1 MLNKKR
7 AAVVSTGWLGDTI
20 ACTAAATSLFEKG
33 FDVTFYTKW
42 QQLKAILDNDKRFKT
57 VVYGKLI
64 SPKLTRPFIPSRF
77 DLIVREP
84 NGWSYKEPFTSEIR
98 RIAGCTPEPE
108 YKLQLSNDQIQLC
121 SRNSNPTISISRDI
135 YKRAYG
141 RNIQELTNL
150 LSSIAQITW
159 VGLDPNS
166 NSKKGKNKDLV
177 SDAAK
182 IYQSDLF
189 IGPEGGLL
197 WLAAGL
203 GKTCIYFSEH
213 IEEICKNIQKGNPR
227 TTLGS
232 KNHFPHFSHTSIPA
246 YCSNGEVMEI
256 VKTNL
261 RLQNNSKPTY
271 QSGKI

>member
-42 QQLKAILDNDKRFKT
+42 QQLKPILDNDKRFKT

-64 SPKLTRPFIPSRF
+64 SHKLTRPFFSSRY
-77 DLIVREP
+77 DLIIREP
-84 NGWSYKEPFTSEIR
+84 KGWSYEEPFTSEIR
-98 RIAGCTPEPE
+98 RMAGCTPTPE
-108 YKLQLSNDQIQLC
+108 YELQLSQSQIEL
-121 SRNSNPTISISRDI
+121 SPTNIVPTISISRDI

-141 RNIQELTNL
+141 RNIEELTKL
-150 LSSIAQITW
+150 ISSVAAINW

-166 NSKKGKNKDLV
+166 NSKKGKSKDLV

-203 GKTCIYFSEH
+203 GKTCVYFSEH
-213 IEEICKNIQKGNPR
+213 IEEICKNIHKGNPR
-227 TTLGS
+227 IALGS
-232 KNHFPHFSHTSIPA
+232 KNHFPKHSHISLPA
-246 YCSNGEVMEI
+246 MCSNEEAI
-256 VKTNL
+256 KILKSNLDSTVK
-261 RLQNNSKPTY
+261 
-271 QSGKI
+271 